1 VPIAAEDPADSG
13 AAEPDRAAP
22 ATAAPIAA
30 ASSASGSPTPEATH
44 PLAIV
49 PAALVSLSAVVL
61 FGFLETIPG
70 YVILL
75 AGVAA
80 GVLTDRAG
88 LSRRLGA
95 DLAVIAASLTVIS
108 LVELKADV
116 SWAGFARFTI
126 VLGLALVIPFV
137 VTRYVYKERSVA
149 FPWRGGRWTRAQWT
163 YVGVVIVLAYLIL
176 PFYFLGSGVYRN
188 WPELADGGE
197 VVRFLVGVNAVG
209 LWDELFFIC
218 IVFTLL
224 LRHFPF
230 WVANV
235 LQATIFVSFLWELG
249 YQSWG
254 PLLTIPFALVQGLI
268 FRLSKRNLLYV
279 VTVHLLFDV
288 VVFLAIVAGR
298 MPELLWMFPLAA
310 PLVR

>member
-1 VPIAAEDPADSG
+1 MPDAPAAEDLARPS
-13 AAEPDRAAP
+13 P
-22 ATAAPIAA
+22 AT
-30 ASSASGSPTPEATH
+30 TH
-44 PLAIV
+44 PIAIV

-70 YVILL
+70 YVVLT
-75 AGVAA
+75 A
-80 GVLTDRAG
+80 GVLAAVITDRAG
-88 LSRRLGA
+88 LSHRLGA
-95 DLAVIAASLTVIS
+95 DLAAIGASLTVIS

-116 SWAGFARFTI
+116 SWLGVARFTL
-126 VLGLALVIPFV
+126 VLGAALVIPFV
-137 VTRYVYKERSVA
+137 ITRLVYKERTVA
-149 FPWRGGRWTRAQWT
+149 FPWRGGRWTRAQWI
-163 YVGVVIVLAYLIL
+163 YVAVVIVAAYLIL
-176 PFYFLGSGVYRN
+176 PAYFLGSGVYLN
-188 WPELADGGE
+188 WPELADDGE
-197 VVRFLVGVNAVG
+197 VARFFVGVNAVG

-298 MPELLWMFPLAA
+298 NPELLWLFPLAA
-310 PLVR
+310 PLVG

>member
-1 VPIAAEDPADSG
+1 MPTS
-13 AAEPDRAAP
+13 PDAP
-22 ATAAPIAA
+22 ASEAPARP
-30 ASSASGSPTPEATH
+30 SPATTH

-49 PAALVSLSAVVL
+49 PAALVAISAVVL

-70 YVILL
+70 YVVL
-75 AGVAA
+75 VA
-80 GVLTDRAG
+80 GVLGAVMTDRAG
-88 LSRRLGA
+88 LSHRLGA
-95 DLAVIAASLTVIS
+95 DLAAIGASLAVIS

-116 SWAGFARFTI
+116 SWLGVARFTL
-126 VLGLALVIPFV
+126 VLGAALVIPFV
-137 VTRYVYKERSVA
+137 ITRFVYRERTIT

-163 YVGVVIVLAYLIL
+163 YIVVVIVAAYLIL
-176 PFYFLGSGVYRN
+176 PAYFLGSGVYLN
-188 WPELADGGE
+188 WPELADDGE
-197 VVRFLVGVNAVG
+197 VARFFVGVNAVG

-224 LRHFPF
+224 MRHFPF

-268 FRLSKRNLLYV
+268 FRLSKRNLGYV

-298 MPELLWMFPLAA
+298 NPDLLWIFPLAA
-310 PLVR
+310 PLVG